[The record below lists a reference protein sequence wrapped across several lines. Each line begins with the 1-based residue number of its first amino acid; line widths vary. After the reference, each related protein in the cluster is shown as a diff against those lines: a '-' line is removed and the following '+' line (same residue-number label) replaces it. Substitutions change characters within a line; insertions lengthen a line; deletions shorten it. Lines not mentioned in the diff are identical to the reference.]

1 MDNSQQKEDLKRRG
15 VLSAMSLFF
24 QSGYSAF
31 LGLVANLILT
41 ILLSPAIFGIY
52 ITVLSLIS
60 FLNYFSDIGL
70 AGALIQKKDLNED
83 DLATT
88 FTIQQV
94 LTLALIILGFF
105 ATAFIRSF
113 YKLPIEG
120 VYLYWALLVSFFISS
135 FKTIPSVFLERK
147 IHFQKIV
154 FVQVVENTLFYATVS
169 VLALLGY
176 GINSF
181 TFAVLLRSV
190 VGLILIYSISFWS
203 PRIGFSVKSLRQ
215 LLSFGIPFQASSFLA
230 LFKDDLI
237 VLYLGRVL
245 GFEALGYIGWAKKWA
260 DAPIRIVMDNINKVI
275 FPLIARFQDDL
286 QKVKNLFQKILYY
299 QTALLAPVYIGM
311 ILLMSKFVDIIP
323 NYHKW
328 QQALPFFYIFAVSS
342 LIVSLFAPFINL
354 FNALGKVKVSFSL
367 MAFFTLIM
375 WGLTPLF
382 TRYLGIYGFPLVH
395 LIVSISFSAVLI
407 ETKKLMQFDF
417 IKPVYKFLFCAFVMG
432 VVVYLLKAYFVNNSL
447 SFILLLISTGAFSY
461 YLILTTFFRFNLIG
475 EVQSFLE
482 IVKKK

>member
-1 MDNSQQKEDLKRRG
+1 METAHQKEDLKRKG
-15 VLSAMSLFF
+15 VLSTMSLFF

-31 LGLVANLILT
+31 LGLIANLILT
-41 ILLSPAIFGIY
+41 ILLSPGVFGIY

-70 AGALIQKKDLNED
+70 AGALIQKKDLNND

-88 FTIQQV
+88 FTVQQV
-94 LTLALIILGFF
+94 LTLVLIILGFF
-105 ATAFIRSF
+105 ATDFIRNF
-113 YKLPIEG
+113 YKLPPAG
-120 VYLYWALLVSFFISS
+120 VHLYWALLVSFFISS

-154 FVQVVENTLFYATVS
+154 FVQVVENTLFYVTVS
-169 VLALLGY
+169 VLAILGY

-190 VGLILIYSISFWS
+190 VGLILIYSISFWF
-203 PRIGFSVKSLRQ
+203 PRMGFSLKSLKQ

-260 DAPIRIVMDNINKVI
+260 DAPIRIVMDNIGRVI
-275 FPLIARFQDDL
+275 FPLVARFQNDL
-286 QKVKNLFQKILYY
+286 QKVKNLMEKVLYY

-311 ILLMSKFVDIIP
+311 ILLMGKFVDIIP

-328 QQALPFFYIFAVSS
+328 QQALPLFYIFAISS
-342 LIVSLFAPFINL
+342 LIVSLFAPFMNL
-354 FNALGKVKVSFSL
+354 FNALGRVKISFSL
-367 MAFFTLIM
+367 MAFFTLLM
-375 WGLTPLF
+375 WLLTPILTKVF
-382 TRYLGIYGFPLVH
+382 GLYGFPLAH
-395 LIVSISFSAVLI
+395 LAVSIAFTAVLI
-407 ETKKLMQFDF
+407 YARRILQFNLLEIIYRF
-417 IKPVYKFLFCAFVMG
+417 IVSAALMG
-432 VVVYLLKAYFVNNSL
+432 VIVYLLQTQFAIDSHYFIV
-447 SFILLLISTGAFSY
+447 FLIVAGMSSY
-461 YLILTTFFRFNLIG
+461 YLSLTYLFKFDLFG
-475 EVQSFLE
+475 EFKSFLS
-482 IVKKK
+482 IIKKK

>member
-1 MDNSQQKEDLKRRG
+1 METVHQKGDLKRKG
-15 VLSAMSLFF
+15 ILSTMSLFF

-31 LGLVANLILT
+31 LGLIANLILT
-41 ILLSPAIFGIY
+41 ILLSPGVFGLY
-52 ITVLSLIS
+52 ITVLSIIS
-60 FLNYFSDIGL
+60 FLNYFSDVGL
-70 AGALIQKKDLNED
+70 AGALIQKKDLNND

-94 LTLALIILGFF
+94 LTLILIVLGFF
-105 ATAFIRSF
+105 ATTFIRNF

-120 VYLYWALLVSFFISS
+120 VYLYWTLLVSFFISS

-154 FVQVVENTLFYATVS
+154 FVQVVENTLFYVAVS
-169 VLALLGY
+169 VLAILGY
-176 GINSF
+176 GISSF

-203 PRIGFSVKSLRQ
+203 PRLGFSVKSLKQ

-260 DAPIRIVMDNINKVI
+260 DAPVRIIMDNIGKVI
-275 FPLIARFQDDL
+275 FPLVARFQDDL
-286 QKVKNLFQKILYY
+286 QKVKNLMEKVLYY

-311 ILLMSKFVDIIP
+311 ILLMGKFVDIIP

-328 QQALPFFYIFAVSS
+328 QQALPLFYIFAISS
-342 LIVSLFAPFINL
+342 LIVSLFAPFMNL
-354 FNALGKVKVSFSL
+354 FNALGRVKVSFSL
-367 MAFFTLIM
+367 MALFTIIM
-375 WGLTPLF
+375 WALTPPF
-382 TRYLGIYGFPLVH
+382 THSLGIYGFPIVH
-395 LIVSISFSAVLI
+395 LIVSAVFSVVLI
-407 ETKKLMQFDF
+407 QTKRLMQFNF
-417 IKPVYKFLFCAFVMG
+417 IKPIYKFLLSALGMG
-432 VVVYLLKAYFVNNSL
+432 IIVYLLGL
-447 SFILLLISTGAFSY
+447 SFVGSSLLFVFLLISAGMLSY
-461 YLILTTFFRFNLIG
+461 YLILTVFFRLDIFG
-475 EVQSFLE
+475 EFRSFLD
-482 IVKKK
+482 IVKRK